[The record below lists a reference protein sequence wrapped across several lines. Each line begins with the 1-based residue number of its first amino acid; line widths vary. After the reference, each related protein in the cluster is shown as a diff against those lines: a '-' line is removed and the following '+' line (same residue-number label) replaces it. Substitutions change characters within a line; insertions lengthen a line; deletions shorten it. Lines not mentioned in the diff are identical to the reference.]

1 MAFNKDASI
10 PSLTAAG
17 DVLAKIARTVTGVSA
32 WVDAGDF
39 RELIVQLHSDA
50 GTGTAP
56 TLDVRLQTSYDG
68 TDANAVDIPTGS
80 FTQVVAAASN
90 QIKGLTAA
98 HRYVKVIY
106 TVGGTATPTFNFG
119 LYVSAKR

>member
-1 MAFNKDASI
+1 MAFIKDAGL
-10 PSLTAAG
+10 PSLTATG
-17 DVLAKIARTVTGVSA
+17 DVLAKIARTATGASA
-32 WVDAGDF
+32 WIDAGDF

-98 HRYVKVIY
+98 HRFIKVIFTIAG
-106 TVGGTATPTFNFG
+106 TVTPSFNFG
-119 LYVSAKR
+119 VYVSAKR